1 LEVINIIKQDNI
13 KSDLSYI
20 DISECVEKIYTSH
33 GMSSEAD
40 IIILKF
46 DVTKTTQKMRYLVN
60 PVEYKFINSLT
71 GQELD
76 ASVCE
81 HNSIKISY
89 PLHDLIKRYDS
100 MKKKRNLEYISLDL
114 TSNNRDSLRE
124 KLDKG
129 KEISQKYPTTDIFNI
144 NDKIY
149 SDICIAVEV
158 DGKDLTLI
166 DRINYFYPQIAICE
180 NNCTYNHTDFV
191 NERIYCDCSFKK
203 EFDFKR
209 NDDVL
214 SFELNTDQISNDQGG
229 NSNIA
234 VLKCISNL
242 NNSKSLSGNGGFIF
256 ILIVVVAEVILFFI
270 IILYGINSI
279 LNKLNNKMK
288 NEEENDENENGDDN
302 GIEVVSVDNTNPNEK
317 KEKETERQLNAPPK
331 KKGEFG
337 MEFIPQEYVF
347 LFFNQNEKGVIKK
360 VERDSVPFKVAYNT
374 RILLEKNKNVNY
386 NNIKS
391 RGPYPPNQNVLVIV
405 DNMNDDIF
413 DYIYDEDEEKHERK
427 NSEQN
432 NINEGN
438 EKERK
443 NKNGEIISEKYGKN
457 AKTYSKRKFEIT
469 TSDYDPSDENY
480 SDIDF
485 DEDENHEKGIIESIK
500 KEQRLLKKDY
510 ETALQNQKSS
520 NFVIMLLTE
529 IVDKIY
535 FTKIILFTRK
545 FDIISLQFSVYFL
558 CHTILLIFLA
568 LFYDIKTIT
577 KIWNTENYPG
587 LGFHLL
593 YGFLACIIVWI
604 IYKIILCLWN
614 NNDKIKEI
622 LRLIHAYKKYGVN
635 NQKLYDK
642 KCNNL
647 AWKVKLKIAIYTVIQ
662 FLLLAFCFIY
672 FVTFCTVYTG
682 TKTKVF
688 QSYGI
693 ALIEILIIKILYA
706 IALAVLRKVSL
717 TKEKKILYE
726 IVLFMNTYIV

>member
-1 LEVINIIKQDNI
+1 
-13 KSDLSYI
+13 
-20 DISECVEKIYTSH
+20 
-33 GMSSEAD
+33 
-40 IIILKF
+40 
-46 DVTKTTQKMRYLVN
+46 
-60 PVEYKFINSLT
+60 
-71 GQELD
+71 
-76 ASVCE
+76 
-81 HNSIKISY
+81 
-89 PLHDLIKRYDS
+89 
-100 MKKKRNLEYISLDL
+100 
-114 TSNNRDSLRE
+114 
-124 KLDKG
+124 
-129 KEISQKYPTTDIFNI
+129 
-144 NDKIY
+144 
-149 SDICIAVEV
+149 
-158 DGKDLTLI
+158 
-166 DRINYFYPQIAICE
+166 
-180 NNCTYNHTDFV
+180 
-191 NERIYCDCSFKK
+191 
-203 EFDFKR
+203 
-209 NDDVL
+209 
-214 SFELNTDQISNDQGG
+214 
-229 NSNIA
+229 
-234 VLKCISNL
+234 
-242 NNSKSLSGNGGFIF
+242 
-256 ILIVVVAEVILFFI
+256 
-270 IILYGINSI
+270 
-279 LNKLNNKMK
+279 
-288 NEEENDENENGDDN
+288 
-302 GIEVVSVDNTNPNEK
+302 
-317 KEKETERQLNAPPK
+317 
-331 KKGEFG
+331 

-360 VERDSVPFKVAYNT
+360 VEKDSVPFKVGSNT

-391 RGPYPPNQNVLVIV
+391 RGPFPPNQNVLVIV
-405 DNMNDDIF
+405 ENMNDDIF
-413 DYIYDEDEEKHERK
+413 DYINDEEEDEEKHGRK

-432 NINEGN
+432 SFNNDKEHNKKLRIS
-438 EKERK
+438 EKEK
-443 NKNGEIISEKYGKN
+443 FGEKYGKN
-457 AKTYSKRKFEIT
+457 AKAYSKRKFEFT
-469 TSDYDPSDENY
+469 NTDYDPSDENY

-485 DEDENHEKGIIESIK
+485 DEDENHEKGFIESIK

-545 FDIISLQFSVYFL
+545 FDILSLQFSVYFL

-587 LGFHLL
+587 LGYHLL
-593 YGFLACIIVWI
+593 YGFLTCIIVWI

-647 AWKVKLKIAIYTVIQ
+647 AWKIKLKIAIYTVIQ